1 MRTAIC
7 ELFDIEYPV
16 VQGGMAWLGT
26 AELVSAVS
34 EGGGL
39 GLIGAGN
46 APPSWVRQQIRA
58 TRERTDKAFG
68 VNIMLMSPFVEDVI
82 QVVLEEGIPIVTTG
96 GGNPGI
102 YIPRLKEAGIRVM
115 PVVSSVALA
124 KRLERAG
131 ADALIAEGMESGGHI
146 GETTTM
152 ALVPQIVDGVE
163 VPVVAAGGIGDG
175 RGLAA
180 ALSLGA
186 QGVQMGT
193 RFVCAEECIAH
204 INFKK
209 RIIEAR
215 DRATMATGYAS
226 GHPVRCLENKMTRQ
240 FVAME
245 EGGASVAE
253 LEKFGEGRLQLGVL
267 DGDVENGSLMAG
279 QIAGLVKEIKPAA
292 AIIKEMVDEAERVIA
307 RLNTSSL
314 GVTHG

>member
-1 MRTAIC
+1 LAVGAVAI
-7 ELFDIEYPV
+7 V
-16 VQGGMAWLGT
+16 
-26 AELVSAVS
+26 
-34 EGGGL
+34 
-39 GLIGAGN
+39 
-46 APPSWVRQQIRA
+46 
-58 TRERTDKAFG
+58 
-68 VNIMLMSPFVEDVI
+68 
-82 QVVLEEGIPIVTTG
+82 
-96 GGNPGI
+96 
-102 YIPRLKEAGIRVM
+102 
-115 PVVSSVALA
+115 
-124 KRLERAG
+124 
-131 ADALIAEGMESGGHI
+131 AEGMESGGHI